1 MRTCYRLYFHLLL
14 SCFLELG
21 ICLLQLLMCTAVVT
35 AAKSTVG
42 GWRHKNSHSHVA
54 LSKPSKQVLLGQ
66 HPEMFQNTQHCDF
79 CSFILI

>member
-35 AAKSTVG
+35 AAKSTVA
-42 GWRHKNSHSHVA
+42 GWKHKNSHSHVA
-54 LSKPSKQVLLGQ
+54 LSKPSKLA
-66 HPEMFQNTQHCDF
+66 
-79 CSFILI
+79 SFIWSTPRNVSKYTAL